1 MLLNN
6 EASDLLNN
14 VESGSMKISGF
25 SIIRNGEK
33 LGYPYLESILSVLPI
48 CDEFIIA
55 VGNSDDET
63 RSKIVALNSPKI
75 KIIDTVWDEKLR
87 AGGQILAQQ
96 TDIAF
101 DAIAGDWGF
110 YIQGD
115 EVLHEKY
122 IPIIKQAMME
132 YQNQPEVDGLLF
144 DYRHF
149 YGSYDYVGASMKWYR
164 KEIRVVRNDKKIRSY
179 KDAQG
184 FRKEGNK
191 LNVKQIEAEI
201 YHYGWCR
208 PPEKQ
213 QLKQIDFNKLYH
225 DDKWVDEHIV
235 AAEAFDYNTVDTL
248 EKFIGTHPQTM
259 LERISKSKY
268 SFEYDAS
275 KVRVNIKNRFRQFVE
290 KLTGHRLWEYKNY
303 KLLK

>member
-1 MLLNN
+1 
-6 EASDLLNN
+6 
-14 VESGSMKISGF
+14 MKISGF
-25 SIIRNGEK
+25 TIIRNGEK
-33 LGYPYLESILSVLPI
+33 LGYPYLESILSVLPL
-48 CDEFIIA
+48 CDEFIIV

-63 RSKIVALNSPKI
+63 RTKILSLNSPKI
-75 KIIDTVWDEKLR
+75 KIIDTIWDEKLR

-96 TDIAF
+96 TNIAL
-101 DAIAGDWGF
+101 DAITGDWGF

-122 IPIIKQAMME
+122 IPAIKEAMQQYLHQQTVE
-132 YQNQPEVDGLLF
+132 GLLF

-184 FRKEGNK
+184 FRKEGKK
-191 LNVKQIEAEI
+191 LKVKEIQAEI

-208 PPEKQ
+208 PPKKQ

-225 DDKWVDEHIV
+225 DDHWVNEHIV
-235 AAEAFDYNTVDTL
+235 HADEYDYQSFDEL
-248 EKFIGTHPQTM
+248 QKFTESHPQTM
-259 LERISKSKY
+259 LERILKSNY
-268 SFEYDAS
+268 SFEYDPS
-275 KVRVNIKNRFRQFVE
+275 KVQINSKDKLRQMVE

-303 KLLK
+303 NII